1 MRIAQTWSRLRPL
14 KARSQAVRSR
24 DNRHM
29 PKQKK
34 SFEDW
39 YAACIKEA
47 DKAVPLSEKTWDVND
62 PGAMRTLY
70 DRGWSVKKAVA
81 VRIATG
87 DLGKMFDVLEQTTR
101 EGILVKRRK

>member
-1 MRIAQTWSRLRPL
+1 
-14 KARSQAVRSR
+14 
-24 DNRHM
+24 M
-29 PKQKK
+29 PKQTK

-47 DKAVPLSEKTWDVND
+47 DKAVPLSEKTWDVNA

-81 VRIATG
+81 ARIATG
-87 DLGKMFDVLEQTTR
+87 DLGKMFDALEDLTR
-101 EGILVKRRK
+101 NGLTVRLRSGKVVSLRSGPRPPRPPLPTKK